1 VEYRPSQVGPW
12 SLLSSNNKQKLKN
25 ILFLNYELWL
35 DENGQR
41 KPLRRILLNRIHGKQ
56 KNIVYEKIL
65 FLECWGPTVWYF

>member
-1 VEYRPSQVGPW
+1 M
-12 SLLSSNNKQKLKN
+12 
-25 ILFLNYELWL
+25 NYELWL